1 MNNYCVYEHIFPNG
15 KRYIGISNNAEK
27 RWRNGNGYKK
37 QTKMAKAINHY
48 GWDNIVHR
56 IIVDGLSLE
65 QAQRLER
72 EFIDAYD
79 SIENGYN
86 VTIGGDSIRATY
98 LNPHVMEM
106 IRLSNLYDKKYGYVK
121 LDDDIVSIC
130 ERAKYS
136 KHEAELFNRL
146 DDILQTSDNL
156 YLQWRSPWNK
166 DMEIDAYWC
175 LMLQLLEIECGV
187 RTEVVPYTR
196 WFFGDLF
203 G

>member
-1 MNNYCVYEHIFPNG
+1 MKSYCVYEHVFPNG
-15 KRYIGISNNAEK
+15 KRYIGISSDAEK
-27 RWRNGNGYKK
+27 RWRNGKGYETQPKV
-37 QTKMAKAINHY
+37 ARAINKY
-48 GWDNIVHR
+48 GWDNIEHN
-56 IIVDGLSLE
+56 IVVDNVTKE
-65 QAQRLER
+65 QAETLER
-72 EFIDAYD
+72 YLIAELHTID
-79 SIENGYN
+79 NGYN

-136 KHEAELFNRL
+136 KREAELFNRL

-196 WFFGDLF
+196 WYFGDLF

>member
-27 RWRNGNGYKK
+27 RWRNGKGYKE

-187 RTEVVPYTR
+187 RIEVVPYTR

>member
-27 RWRNGNGYKK
+27 RWRNGKGYKE

-121 LDDDIVSIC
+121 LNDDIVSI
-130 ERAKYS
+130 
-136 KHEAELFNRL
+136 
-146 DDILQTSDNL
+146 
-156 YLQWRSPWNK
+156 
-166 DMEIDAYWC
+166 
-175 LMLQLLEIECGV
+175 
-187 RTEVVPYTR
+187 
-196 WFFGDLF
+196 
-203 G
+203 

>member
-27 RWRNGNGYKK
+27 RWRNGKGYKE
-37 QTKMAKAINHY
+37 QTKMANAINHY

-156 YLQWRSPWNK
+156 DLQWRSPWNK
-166 DMEIDAYWC
+166 DMEIDEYWC

-196 WFFGDLF
+196 WFFDYLF